1 MTAGAQGP
9 AASGAAPACR
19 RVALVTG
26 ASYGIGAAIAVA
38 LARDGYDVA
47 VTELDAGSLT
57 AVVSAIEATGMRA
70 CAIALDTRDQGNV
83 ESCMQQVLAAFGQ
96 VDLLVNNA
104 GVLLRKAAVD
114 VTRDEWD
121 GLMAVNLA
129 GTFFMSQQMGR
140 HLIDTGRRGSI
151 ISIAST
157 HGMIGM
163 PMVSVYGISKAGI
176 SQMTRMLAIEW
187 ASHGIRVNAIA
198 PGTTETPTRAKS
210 LGADPARRQAMIDRI
225 PFGRF
230 CTEADVAAMASY
242 LASPGAEYITGQT
255 LLLDGGLTAY

>member
-1 MTAGAQGP
+1 VAGVEQPVG
-9 AASGAAPACR
+9 ASAEPVR
-19 RVALVTG
+19 RRAALVTG

-47 VTELDAGSLT
+47 VTELDAGAL
-57 AVVSAIEATGMRA
+57 AGVVAEIETHGVRA
-70 CAIALDTRDQGNV
+70 CAIALDTRDQASV
-83 ESCMQQVLAAFGQ
+83 ESAMRQALAAFGQ
-96 VDLLVNNA
+96 LDLLVNNA

-121 GLMAVNLA
+121 ALIAVNLT
-129 GTFFMSQQMGR
+129 GTYFMSQQMGR
-140 HLIDTGRRGSI
+140 HLIGTGRRGSI

-187 ASHGIRVNAIA
+187 AAHGIRVNAIA

-210 LGADPARRQAMIDRI
+210 LGADPARRQAMLDRI

-255 LLLDGGLTAY
+255 MLLDGGLTAY